1 MNRIFL
7 TIAFVLSL
15 AFGVSFAMAAHA
27 DEQPAEQKDGPSAFH
42 HGGPCGK
49 FKLDDDQKSKM
60 KAAWF
65 KFREEKIDMK
75 ANIEKARLKYAKLM
89 SDPNTDYSSAK
100 SASKEISEDVSKMI
114 AAKEMFKTK
123 VAFEILKPEQRQPAM
138 DCLPYLRG
146 KGHHHHRHH
155 HEDWN

>member
-7 TIAFVLSL
+7 AIAFILSL

-27 DEQPAEQKDGPSAFH
+27 DEQSGPDQKDGPAFH

-49 FKLDDDQKSKM
+49 LKLDDDQKSKM

-89 SDPNTDYSSAK
+89 SDPSSDYSSAK
-100 SASKEISEDVSKMI
+100 SASKEISEDISKMI

-138 DCLPYLRG
+138 ACLPYLRG
-146 KGHHHHRHH
+146 KGHHHRHH
-155 HEDWN
+155 HEEWN